1 MKINL
6 LKQQINQN
14 PEEEI
19 LVTKKRFF
27 EIFFRIFQVRVSK
40 TLSDN
45 EIELLSSLCSDTPT
59 TIGKNNLAP
68 VIKKLNEKGL
78 MKDKDLSDLTKAYK
92 DKFEGTVSIITN
104 FNILQDDTSGD
115 YSAVS

>member
-92 DKFEGTVSIITN
+92 DKFTDTITLISNLRITN
-104 FNILQDDTSGD
+104 EG
-115 YSAVS
+115 

>member
-27 EIFFRIFQVRVSK
+27 EIFFRIFQVRASK

-78 MKDKDLSDLTKAYK
+78 MKDKDLSDLTKVYK
-92 DKFEGTVSIITN
+92 DKFEGTITLISN
-104 FNILQDDTSGD
+104 LRITDER
-115 YSAVS
+115 